1 MASLLLG
8 YILIGI
14 GILIFAFAF
23 MNAYNLYQNL
33 NSHATA
39 LYNNSYSTQE
49 KNITSIATSFTNSLS
64 SMTSTAN
71 SLGYTLLE
79 IIILFLFANIG
90 YKIGYFGLNIITTD
104 KGSILKVE
112 GKQQNK

>member
-8 YILIGI
+8 YILISI
-14 GILIFAFAF
+14 AILIFAFTF
-23 MNAYNLYQNL
+23 MSAYNLYRNL

-79 IIILFLFANIG
+79 IMILFLFANIG
-90 YKIGYFGLNIITTD
+90 YKIGYFGINIININ
-104 KGSILKVE
+104 KSNVLKVE
-112 GKQQNK
+112 EKRQNK